1 MHCGTSTTS
10 YQCPKDQEAA
20 ALHTLRSDNTTAG
33 RGTGQHPAGGP
44 VRLGYIRLQA
54 RAQCWRQNAGF
65 QSRSAKMAIV
75 NARIQGSTLM
85 IHTNKRKRKRRRRR
99 RRRRRSISS
108 IIRAMTVTDFWP
120 ASRLLRGKV
129 HHWWHYWRAGSS
141 ITR

>member
-20 ALHTLRSDNTTAG
+20 ALRTLRSDNTTAG
-33 RGTGQHPAGGP
+33 RGTSQHPAGGP
-44 VRLGYIRLQA
+44 VRLGYIRLQP
-54 RAQCWRQNAGF
+54 RAQLWRQNAGF
-65 QSRSAKMAIV
+65 YSQSWSAKMAIV

-85 IHTNKRKRKRRRRR
+85 IHTKKRKRKRKRK
-99 RRRRRSISS
+99 RRRRSISS

-129 HHWWHYWRAGSS
+129 HHWWRYWRAGSS